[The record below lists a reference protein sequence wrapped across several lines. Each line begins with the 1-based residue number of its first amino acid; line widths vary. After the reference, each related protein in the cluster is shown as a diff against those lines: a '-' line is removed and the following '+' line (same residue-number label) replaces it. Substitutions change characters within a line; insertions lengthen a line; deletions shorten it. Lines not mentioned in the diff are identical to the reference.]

1 MRRRSPAPGATSG
14 AVIAALAILVALI
27 AQPAHAATRRLA
39 VVASQNH
46 GGAGVPTLRYADA
59 DAFKVRDVL
68 VQLCGFDSDA
78 VRFLPGAGRNE
89 LVAALADV
97 GKRARAHTAAGD
109 SVLLLVFYSGHAD
122 HDGLLLGRTRLS
134 FEELDGLVQLSGAQV
149 QLQLVDACHSGELTR
164 TKGATPVPSFLVDV
178 DASLASSGRVIISS
192 SAADEYSQESDAIGA
207 SFFTHFVV
215 SGLRGAADSD
225 GDLRVTLDELY
236 RHLYDETLY
245 HTAGTRAGPQHPEYD
260 FDLSGQGAIVLADLQ
275 VASASLVF
283 PPDEDGRYTVFD
295 RRRRAYVGEIDA
307 RGEPARLALA
317 PGAYIIQ
324 RRAPDHL
331 QQAEVK
337 LASGDSIDVDGLAM
351 AEQAYSDDAA
361 KGLALRWKRRTRA
374 VIRAGGGVHAV
385 LQTELRE
392 DYFPTLPLVSVG
404 AGIEWR
410 GRPRTELIG
419 DVSFGR
425 GEYDLPGFFDQRAT
439 EVHLDVGVSYRLV
452 EDLSGFRLAVGP
464 RFAMLTYQRD
474 PPGDFLAGFSMGVDA
489 GIGLR
494 FHDNVGVALD
504 ARVGYLLNHT
514 ALENQ
519 SHVHLQ
525 TLLRLDL
532 AL

>member
-1 MRRRSPAPGATSG
+1 MRAQPPAIG
-14 AVIAALAILVALI
+14 ALI
-27 AQPAHAATRRLA
+27 AITALLAAVAVLPAQGATRRLA
-39 VVASQNH
+39 IVASQNA
-46 GGAGVPTLRYADA
+46 GGPGTPLLRYADA

-68 VQLCGFDSDA
+68 VQLCGFSSDS
-78 VRFLPGAGRNE
+78 VRFLPDAGRAE
-89 LVAALADV
+89 FVSALVDAS
-97 GKRARAHTAAGD
+97 KRARAYTKAGD

-122 HDGLLLGRTRLS
+122 RDGLLLGRSRLS
-134 FEELDGLVQLSGAQV
+134 FEELDGFVELSSAQV
-149 QLQLVDACHSGELTR
+149 TLQLVDACHSGALTR
-164 TKGATPVPSFLVDV
+164 SKGATPVPSFLVDV
-178 DASLASSGRVIISS
+178 DSSLSSQGRVVISS
-192 SAADEYSQESDAIGA
+192 SAADEYSQESDTIGA
-207 SFFTHFVV
+207 SYFTHFMV
-215 SGLRGAADSD
+215 SGLRGAADSN

-236 RHLYDETLY
+236 HHLYDETLF

-260 FDLSGQGAIVLADLQ
+260 FDLSGQGALVLSDLQ

-283 PPDEDGRYTVFD
+283 PPDEEGRYTIFD
-295 RRRRAYVGEIDA
+295 RRRRSYVGEIDA
-307 RGEPARLALA
+307 RGEPIRLAVA

-324 RRAPDHL
+324 RREPQRL
-331 QQAEVK
+331 EQTEVRLGPGDE
-337 LASGDSIDVDGLAM
+337 LAVDGLAM
-351 AEQAYSDDAA
+351 EEQAFDDDVA

-385 LQTELRE
+385 LQTRLRE
-392 DYFPTLPLVSVG
+392 DYFPTMPLVSVG

-410 GRPRTELIG
+410 GRPRTELVA

-425 GEYDLPGFFDQRAT
+425 AEYFLPGYFEQRAAET
-439 EVHLDVGVSYRLV
+439 HLDIGVSYRLV
-452 EDLSGFRLAVGP
+452 EDLSGFRLAIGP
-464 RFAMLTYQRD
+464 RFAMLTYQRT
-474 PPGDFLAGFSMGVDA
+474 PPDDFLAGFSLGLDG

-494 FHDNVGVALD
+494 FHDGVGVALD

>member
-1 MRRRSPAPGATSG
+1 MRRRSPEIG
-14 AVIAALAILVALI
+14 AVIGTGLVVLAIAVSLTAS
-27 AQPAHAATRRLA
+27 PAHGATRRLA

-46 GGAGVPTLRYADA
+46 GGSGAPTLRYADA

-68 VQLCGFDSDA
+68 VQLCGFDAAA
-78 VRFLPGAGRNE
+78 VRFLPDAGRNE

-97 GKRARAHTAAGD
+97 GKRARAHSAAGD

-122 HDGLLLGRTRLS
+122 RDGLLLGRTRLS
-134 FEELDGLVQLSGAQV
+134 FEELDGLIRLSGAQV

-178 DASLASSGRVIISS
+178 DSSLASSGRVVISS
-192 SAADEYSQESDAIGA
+192 SSADEYSQESDAIGA
-207 SFFTHFVV
+207 SFFTHFMV
-215 SGLRGAADSD
+215 SGLRGAADAD

-260 FDLSGQGAIVLADLQ
+260 FDLSGQGAVVLSDLQ
-275 VASASLVF
+275 VASAALVF
-283 PPDEDGRYTVFD
+283 PPDEQGRYTVFD
-295 RRRRAYVGEIDA
+295 RRRRAYVGEIEA
-307 RGEPARLALA
+307 RGEPARLAVA
-317 PGAYIIQ
+317 PGAYLIQ

-331 QQAEVK
+331 MQAEVK
-337 LASGDSIDVDGLAM
+337 LVSGDQIDVDGLAM
-351 AEQAYSDDAA
+351 AEQAYSDEQA

-374 VIRAGGGVHAV
+374 VVRAGGGVHAV
-385 LQTELRE
+385 LQKRLRE

-425 GEYDLPGFFDQRAT
+425 AEYDLPGYFDQRAT
-439 EVHLDVGVSYRLV
+439 ETHLDVGVSYRFV

-464 RFAMLTYQRD
+464 HFAMLTYQRN
-474 PPGDFLAGFSMGVDA
+474 PPEDFLAGFSLGVDA

-494 FHDNVGVALD
+494 LNDHFGVALD

-519 SHVHLQ
+519 SHVHIQ